1 MRSEGPPVVPGLGPL
16 RPARLTPPTRHTI
29 LRGLLV
35 FRWLAGGWAIG
46 VFAYEVWDR
55 NVRGSGR
62 GTVVHPEVGLAL
74 CVLLAVTIIGLT
86 LAYRRQPDLL
96 VRPPAIL
103 AEMVVVVALYL
114 ADVWVYGDATHPQ
127 ALPTVY
133 PVALIATVALA
144 GGGPAAV
151 ATGIGFGVARYVG
164 WIPFDDGPWSLVRIS
179 SLVLMSVAGW
189 VAYYLFTRLEHAE
202 TEIGGFRAREEL
214 ARTMHDGVLQTLAVI
229 QRRSDDAELIALAR
243 NQEREL
249 REFLFGRPTVPVD
262 EDLGRLIRAAARRA
276 EELFGFTVQV
286 VLAPDLEEP
295 PAPARTALAGAVTEA
310 LNNAGKH
317 SGAATVTIYAEPDDT
332 DGRPGGPTN
341 GRPGVFVSVKD
352 NGCGFDPPVRGSG
365 SGPGHDGSGQGLR
378 RSIMERMDAVGGR
391 AEVASRPGRGT
402 EVRLWVKTPGA

>member
-1 MRSEGPPVVPGLGPL
+1 MRSDRLPAVPGLGPL

-55 NVRGSGR
+55 NVRMSGR
-62 GTVVHPEVGLAL
+62 GEVAHPGVGLAL
-74 CVLLAVTIIGLT
+74 CALLAVTVIGLT

-103 AEMVVVVALYL
+103 AELAVIVALYL
-114 ADVWVYGDATHPQ
+114 TDVWVYGDAGHPQ

-151 ATGIGFGVARYVG
+151 ATGFGLGAARYVG
-164 WIPFDDGPWSLVRIS
+164 WIPFDGGPWSLVRIS

-189 VAYYLFTRLEHAE
+189 VAYYLFTRLEQAE
-202 TEIGGFRAREEL
+202 TEISGFRAREEL

-229 QRRSDDAELIALAR
+229 QRRSDDPELVRLAR
-243 NQEREL
+243 NQEHEL
-249 REFLFGRPTVPVD
+249 REFLFGRPAVPVD
-262 EDLGRLIRAAARRA
+262 DDLGRLLRAAAHRA

-286 VLAPDLEEP
+286 VLAPDLVEP
-295 PAPARTALAGAVTEA
+295 PAPARAAVGGAVTEA

-317 SGAATVTIYAEPDDT
+317 SGAATVTVYAEPDGDGA
-332 DGRPGGPTN
+332 DGR
-341 GRPGVFVSVKD
+341 VFVSVKD
-352 NGCGFDPPVRGSG
+352 NGCGFDPGPA
-365 SGPGHDGSGQGLR
+365 GPGVVGATDATGHGLR
-378 RSIMERMDAVGGR
+378 GSIMERMEAAGGR
-391 AEVASRPGRGT
+391 AEVVSRPGRGT
-402 EVRLWVKTPGA
+402 EVRLWV